1 MRTVLKVLAVGVAT
15 TVFRIAI
22 QMVMPQAEQNV
33 LEPSVFVTNGTLPLA
48 FSVYALFVYGILAAA
63 FLIFSHGIAGSRIVR
78 GLKYGAALA
87 FIWAVFLFEQLP
99 HGTSILLDNV
109 LYALVDGLALL
120 IMGLLIGLLFT
131 DENYGDE
138 NFQSA
143 ASITSKSTLAKTAVW
158 VSITVAVFVLGRLL
172 QYNVFGTYSSFET
185 KPAVTILWCIGAGA
199 VSAEVTIW
207 LRNRAAATG
216 RYHHP
221 LAIACS
227 LFAVNLAFFNFF
239 MPLVLDVSILDLL
252 IRTGVDIAAIAFGLL
267 IATSAVKGMKHTT
280 VEGLSESGSS
290 R

>member
-1 MRTVLKVLAVGVAT
+1 MRTVLKILAVSAAT

-33 LEPSVFVTNGTLPLA
+33 LGPSVFVTNGTLPLV
-48 FSVYALFVYGILAAA
+48 FSVCALFVYGILAAA
-63 FLIFSHGIAGSRIVR
+63 FLIFGHGIAGGRIVR

-99 HGTSILLDNV
+99 HGTSFLLDNV

-131 DENYGDE
+131 DKNYGDE
-138 NFQSA
+138 NFQNA
-143 ASITSKSTLAKTAVW
+143 ASTTGKGSPAKIVAW
-158 VSITVAVFVLGRLL
+158 VSITAVVFVLGRLL
-172 QYNVFGTYSSFET
+172 QYNVFDTYSSFEA
-185 KPAVTILWCIGAGA
+185 KPAMTILWCIGAGA
-199 VSAEVTIW
+199 VSAGVTIW

-216 RYHHP
+216 KFRHP
-221 LAIACS
+221 LAIACL

-252 IRTGVDIAAIAFGLL
+252 IRTGVDIAAIALGLL
-267 IATSAVKGMKHTT
+267 IATSAVKEMKRAV
-280 VEGLSESGSS
+280 VEGLPESGSG

>member
-1 MRTVLKVLAVGVAT
+1 MKTVLKILAVSAVT
-15 TVFRIAI
+15 TVFRIAV
-22 QMVMPQAEQNV
+22 QMILPETEQSV
-33 LEPSVFVTNGTLPLA
+33 LQPSVFVTNGTLPIA
-48 FSVYALFVYGILAAA
+48 FSVMALLVYGILAAA
-63 FLIFSHGIAGSRIVR
+63 FLLFNRGISGGRIAKGV
-78 GLKYGAALA
+78 KYGAALA
-87 FIWAVFLFEQLP
+87 LIWAVFLFEQLP

-120 IMGLLIGLLFT
+120 IIGLLIGLLFT

-138 NFQSA
+138 NFLNA
-143 ASITSKSTLAKTAVW
+143 ASITDKGSLAKTAAW

-172 QYNVFGTYSSFET
+172 QYNVFGTYSSFEA

-199 VSAEVTIW
+199 VSAGVTIW

-216 RYHHP
+216 KYRRP
-221 LAIACS
+221 LAIACA

-252 IRTGVDIAAIAFGLL
+252 IRTGVDIATIALGLL
-267 IATSAVKGMKHTT
+267 IATSAVKEMKHTT
-280 VEGLSESGSS
+280 VESLSESESS